1 MALTIPYVF
10 FGTLASALNNSKQ
23 PEKIKWF
30 CRPPVAMQDKT
41 IKLYKMKKIF
51 TMCLGLVLTAAVFAA
66 DRRPDVTIIS
76 MKKYEIVVDGR
87 TYYSNNRM
95 LNIDNLRNG
104 RHTIQV
110 YDMSSNRGFSIFQRK
125 RLVASKSFQ
134 LRNNDV
140 KITIDRFGQLMITE
154 DRFGRD
160 DRFGKDDRDWNDHN
174 GQDQRDDHGRNDRDR
189 KF

>member
-1 MALTIPYVF
+1 MMAL
-10 FGTLASALNNSKQ
+10 ALNNSKQ
-23 PEKIKWF
+23 PEIIKWF
-30 CRPPVAMQDKT
+30 CRLPVAMQDKT
-41 IKLYKMKKIF
+41 IKLNKMKKIF
-51 TMCLGLVLTAAVFAA
+51 TMFLGLALTAAAFAA
-66 DRRPDVTIIS
+66 DRKPDVTIIS

-125 RLVASKSFQ
+125 RLVASKAFQ

-140 KITIDRFGQLMITE
+140 KITISQFGQLTITE

-160 DRFGKDDRDWNDHN
+160 DRYGNDNRGWDDHN
-174 GQDQRDDHGRNDRDR
+174 GRDQQDDHSGRNSRDR
-189 KF
+189 NF